1 MNGQWTITI
10 APLAGLAFD
19 VLTQIMIAHLS
30 RGKVGASI
38 VIGILSGLALTLA
51 VIALGRSEARG
62 AADGFVDTW
71 LLGVATY
78 LALAFGFWAFL
89 NLNIT
94 SLRIRILRELLRAG
108 ATIALRDM
116 PVLYTPTERLRRRL
130 ERLEKGG
137 QIMRED
143 GRWRLRSRQVL
154 AIARCVE
161 AFRGL
166 ILPRRGDH
174 RQLS

>member
-1 MNGQWTITI
+1 VNGPWTIAI
-10 APLAGLAFD
+10 APLAGLALT
-19 VLTQIMIAHLS
+19 VLAQIVVVHGS

-38 VIGILSGLALTLA
+38 VVGIFCGLAGTLVA
-51 VIALGRSEARG
+51 IALGRAETG
-62 AADGFVDTW
+62 ATNGFVDTW

-94 SLRIRILRELLRAG
+94 SMRIRILRQLLRAG
-108 ATIALRDM
+108 GHMALSDM
-116 PVLYTPTERLRRRL
+116 AVSYTPAERLRRRL

-137 QIMRED
+137 QIMCED
-143 GRWRLRSRQVL
+143 GRWRLRSWQVL

-161 AFRGL
+161 AWRGF
-166 ILPRRGDH
+166 ILPYRD

>member
-1 MNGQWTITI
+1 VEGQWTITS
-10 APLAGLAFD
+10 APLAGLALT
-19 VLTQIMIAHLS
+19 VLAQIVVVHGS

-38 VIGILSGLALTLA
+38 IIGIFCGLAATLA
-51 VIALGRSEARG
+51 AIALGRAETPG
-62 AADGFVDTW
+62 ATGGFADTW

-94 SLRIRILRELLRAG
+94 SMRIRMLRQLLRAG
-108 ATIALRDM
+108 GHMALSDM
-116 PVLYTPTERLRRRL
+116 AVSYTPAERLRRRL

-137 QIMRED
+137 QIMCED
-143 GRWRLRSRQVL
+143 GRWRLRSWQVL

-161 AFRGL
+161 AWRNF
-166 ILPRRGDH
+166 ILPCRDGRR
-174 RQLS
+174 S